1 MVNRGEEQG
10 ADQPELECCDLSQ
23 PWDAVTFDDVHV
35 NFTGEEWNL
44 LDPSQKNLYN
54 DVMLETY
61 MNLKA
66 IGYNWEEYHLK
77 VHCQSSRRKE
87 RYTLCQ
93 NGSKPCEHR
102 DIERSNIKFLF

>member
-1 MVNRGEEQG
+1 M
-10 ADQPELECCDLSQ
+10 
-23 PWDAVTFDDVHV
+23 DAVTFDDVHV

-44 LDPSQKNLYN
+44 LDPFQKNLYN

-66 IGYNWEEYHLK
+66 IGYNWEDHHLEE
-77 VHCQSSRRKE
+77 HCQSSRRQE
-87 RYTLCQ
+87 RYTLCH

-102 DIERSNIKFLF
+102 DIERSNIKCLF